1 VVCVNMKRNY
11 NGFEIEVNKG
21 DRVLYYS
28 AFRLSDEWIF
38 ISSVDVSEETIEE
51 KIMYL
56 IKEIDKYIAD
66 PEKYSND
73 EMYRY

>member
-1 VVCVNMKRNY
+1 MKRNY